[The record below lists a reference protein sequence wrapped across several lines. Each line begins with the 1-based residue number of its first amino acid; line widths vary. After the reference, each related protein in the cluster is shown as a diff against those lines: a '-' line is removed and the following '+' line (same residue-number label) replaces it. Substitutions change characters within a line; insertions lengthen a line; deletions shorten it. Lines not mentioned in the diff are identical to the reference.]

1 MFQAAVNYGA
11 GASPYSVVVGDF
23 NGDGVPDLVVANF
36 GNPYSSQ
43 TISGSVSVLLGK
55 GDGAFRSAVTYD
67 AGRNPSSVRAADF
80 NGDGKPD
87 LAIANSVCSGGG
99 PNVSVLLGK
108 DGGTFEAAFNY
119 VGVAE
124 PSSVGVGDFNGDGKP
139 DLAVADLGS
148 GTVAMLLGNG
158 DGTFQAGVGVAAG
171 TRPEFLAV
179 GDFNGDGKPDLV
191 VGDDF
196 SSHGIAHVCGHVC
209 DLYGSVEGTI
219 ASDV

>member
-87 LAIANSVCSGGG
+87 LAIANSVCSGCG

-108 DGGTFEAAFNY
+108 GGGTFEAAFNY

-139 DLAVADLGS
+139 DLAVADPGS
-148 GTVAMLLGNG
+148 RTEPR
-158 DGTFQAGVGVAAG
+158 AA
-171 TRPEFLAV
+171 TAQ
-179 GDFNGDGKPDLV
+179 
-191 VGDDF
+191 
-196 SSHGIAHVCGHVC
+196 SSLPSPIK
-209 DLYGSVEGTI
+209 I
-219 ASDV
+219 P